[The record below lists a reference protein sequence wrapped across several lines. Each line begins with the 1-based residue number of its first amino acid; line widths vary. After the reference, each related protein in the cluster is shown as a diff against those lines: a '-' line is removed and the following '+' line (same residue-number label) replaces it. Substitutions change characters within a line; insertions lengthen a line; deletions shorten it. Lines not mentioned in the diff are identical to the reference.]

1 MKNYLKI
8 IKINPHSLTPKYLQI
23 YNSVLSGIKDGKIEL
38 NDILPSIN
46 DLSTALEIAR
56 VTTERAYKELKRI
69 GVLDSIPGKGFFVT
83 STDFEQPVRLLLLFN
98 KLSNHKK
105 IIYDAMVTKL
115 GSGVAIDF
123 YIYNNDVT
131 LFKSLITNKAEF
143 YHKVALIPHFFN
155 DDDENICQIIQ
166 EIPSEKLI
174 LMDKLIAGL
183 KGDFCAV
190 YEDFERDIYG
200 ALVELS
206 DQLAKYSMIKIIFP
220 ANSYYSRSII
230 AGFINFCVGYGY
242 DYEILSNLTKEN
254 IARGTVYIN
263 LMEDD
268 LVELAEKLISGNL
281 DIGSDVGV
289 ISYNETAIKK
299 IILNGI
305 TTISTDFVM
314 MGEAAAEMVLNRRND
329 QIAIPFR
336 VTHRKSL

>member
-105 IIYDAMVTKL
+105 IIYDAMVNKL

-268 LVELAEKLISGNL
+268 LVELVEKLISGNL